1 MQPYYYQQHTAHL
14 LTRQPF
20 HLLDADM
27 GTGKTIMAL
36 TAVKKLNNPR
46 TLVVCPAIAVTNWIQ
61 ESKLWGVPEECLQVI
76 SYDKARNDFTKSEL
90 LKSEFEILILDEAH
104 YLKTPQSKRT
114 QAIYGRNGLAHHAK
128 YVWLLSGTFAPNN
141 ASEYYPHLKCLFN
154 DLLPE
159 RARTQT
165 DFTNY
170 FCETYLNFIK
180 RPKQPPRAVTQIT
193 GNKNAEELKRI
204 LAKASIR
211 ISAEEVLPELP
222 PLQWS
227 SLAIPTNSILANLS
241 RNSPDEVEQYIS
253 FAAEELP
260 TQPSQSVMQIRRL
273 LAESKIPAIVQWLQE
288 FIRSCDEKIV
298 IFSNHVTPL
307 RELHRSFTNSVL
319 IDGSVPSHKRGHLVN
334 QFQGDKT
341 TRIFLGQQQAAGTAI
356 TLTAARRVLFI
367 DLSFV
372 PAENQQAAARCHR
385 IGQHRPVLAQVA
397 MIPGSVD
404 EQVAKILVRK
414 NQTLA
419 ELQYEN

>member
-1 MQPYYYQQHTAHL
+1 
-14 LTRQPF
+14 
-20 HLLDADM
+20 
-27 GTGKTIMAL
+27 
-36 TAVKKLNNPR
+36 
-46 TLVVCPAIAVTNWIQ
+46 
-61 ESKLWGVPEECLQVI
+61 
-76 SYDKARNDFTKSEL
+76 
-90 LKSEFEILILDEAH
+90 
-104 YLKTPQSKRT
+104 
-114 QAIYGRNGLAHHAK
+114 
-128 YVWLLSGTFAPNN
+128 
-141 ASEYYPHLKCLFN
+141 
-154 DLLPE
+154 
-159 RARTQT
+159 
-165 DFTNY
+165 
-170 FCETYLNFIK
+170 
-180 RPKQPPRAVTQIT
+180 
-193 GNKNAEELKRI
+193 
-204 LAKASIR
+204 
-211 ISAEEVLPELP
+211 
-222 PLQWS
+222 
-227 SLAIPTNSILANLS
+227 
-241 RNSPDEVEQYIS
+241 
-253 FAAEELP
+253 
-260 TQPSQSVMQIRRL
+260 MQIRRL
-273 LAESKIPAIVQWLQE
+273 LADSKIPAIVQWIQE
-288 FIRSCDEKIV
+288 FISSCDEKIV